1 MDFTEYQKAATE
13 TAVYP
18 GQGGFIGRT
27 YAVLGLNGEAGET
40 GEQIKKMWRDDAAD
54 IEKGVLAARARFA
67 RDLGFRAPEMIPM
80 HFQLLREQIHE
91 AFNADMEPERIAKIR
106 KELGD
111 TLWYAAQLATE
122 IGADLGDIAQENI
135 DKLAARRAANLI
147 HGEGSDR

>member
-1 MDFTEYQKAATE
+1 MDFTEYQARATE

-40 GEQIKKMWRDDAAD
+40 GEQIKKEWRDDAAD
-54 IEKGVLAARARFA
+54 IQKLVIEAIDRFE
-67 RDLGFRAPEMIPM
+67 RDLGFRAPEMIPF
-80 HFQLLREQIHE
+80 HFNELRDEIRL
-91 AFNADMEPERIAKIR
+91 AFNCPPSPERTAKIR

-122 IGADLGDIAQENI
+122 IGADLGDVARENI
-135 DKLAARRAANLI
+135 EKLAERRKNNLI